1 MRKIG
6 RVLTYYMRLIRYA
19 AVSEAAVFHVLWNN
33 RFEGFDRTILTL
45 YYKLCGKRV
54 VLTAHNVNAAKR
66 DAKDTWSNRFTL
78 RVQYQLVDHIFVHTT
93 KLRDEL
99 QRDFAVP
106 ASKIG
111 VVPFGINNTVQQQDQ
126 HGRRQTTPRSPC
138 DGSSVAFFRPNCAL

>member
-1 MRKIG
+1 MILLTDGTRFVPEAKVFYRTTDRTRVSHIG
-6 RVLTYYMRLIRYA
+6 RSKPKIESQFLSMEL
-19 AVSEAAVFHVLWNN
+19 
-33 RFEGFDRTILTL
+33 
-45 YYKLCGKRV
+45 
-54 VLTAHNVNAAKR
+54 
-66 DAKDTWSNRFTL
+66 
-78 RVQYQLVDHIFVHTT
+78 Q
-93 KLRDEL
+93 DEL